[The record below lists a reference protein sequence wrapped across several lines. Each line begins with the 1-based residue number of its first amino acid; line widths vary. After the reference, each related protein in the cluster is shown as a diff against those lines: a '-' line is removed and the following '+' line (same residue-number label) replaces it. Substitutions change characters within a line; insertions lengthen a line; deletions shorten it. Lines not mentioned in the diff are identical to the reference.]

1 MEEWALAVTRHPTLD
16 FMGVCAIRVVWRS
29 LTFVHTLRMSKI
41 LCMLCACATS
51 CVDRCGSAAAAA
63 RVANHT
69 SWRRLW
75 DIALD
80 HGVKGTRA
88 TQAIF
93 RELCRPSSC
102 FQCSLCDAAV
112 SPTSSCLEHVGTN
125 HPTEMENLSYDNIIS
140 LLIDADSTVS
150 ILSICRR
157 VYIMR

>member
-1 MEEWALAVTRHPTLD
+1 MNRK
-16 FMGVCAIRVVWRS
+16 WRS
-29 LTFVHTLRMSKI
+29 RS
-41 LCMLCACATS
+41 
-51 CVDRCGSAAAAA
+51 
-63 RVANHT
+63 RVRAHRIAYT

-88 TQAIF
+88 MQAIF

-112 SPTSSCLEHVGTN
+112 SPSSSCLEHVCTN
-125 HPTEMENLSYDNIIS
+125 HPSEMENLSYDNIMS

-150 ILSICRR
+150 LLSICRR
-157 VYIMR
+157 VSCCSSFWSFKHCHKFCHLVFLFSYCHVYVHTVHTPFGSLP